1 MINGNALDTFRIVFD
16 DGKELCLIAKT
27 SSHAHW
33 TAMELLPDKE
43 IVNVQKLGMWEDG
56 HE

>member
-1 MINGNALDTFRIVFD
+1 MIDGNALDTFRIVFD